1 MKPSQLEIQEQKRQN
16 QSYYKQ
22 PDKDIS
28 FAKTRYNQKGGK
40 SGHRSS
46 TMTNSL
52 LQPQYPFGGI
62 EEETKS
68 AYGRDDV
75 NRKSASLHSG
85 NSSDTFVSAPDSPN
99 AQKRIVAEQKLRK
112 KKQKQNEKKFTQI
125 RTIKD

>member
-1 MKPSQLEIQEQKRQN
+1 
-16 QSYYKQ
+16 
-22 PDKDIS
+22 
-28 FAKTRYNQKGGK
+28 
-40 SGHRSS
+40 
-46 TMTNSL
+46 MTNSFM
-52 LQPQYPFGGI
+52 QAQYPFGGI

-75 NRKSASLHSG
+75 NRRSASMHSH
-85 NSSDTFVSAPDSPN
+85 NTSDSFVSAPDSPN